1 MVAVPLVADVIVAR
15 PQQTDPVSQSTAP
28 RQEKAAVRL
37 GHVWLWGMQVLRFGS
52 SLRQQVLVLRLQLS
66 VLPHACGPPSY
77 GGGGGGASSEASAP
91 EPEPDELDPELEPD
105 DGWPPLLLDEPLLL
119 GWLPELLVAVP
130 LLLVVPPLPLPL
142 PLELPPVLEPEPDDE
157 LVSSPWK
164 PDPPL
169 FPHAANEKAAP
180 TPTSNTAKANGRGVI
195 RCSKAR
201 RLYLEWMLPGRTGI
215 F

>member
-1 MVAVPLVADVIVAR
+1 VLAVPLVALIIVAT

-28 RQEKAAVRL
+28 RHEKAAVRL
-37 GHVWLWGMQVLRFGS
+37 GQFWPCGMQVLRFGIS
-52 SLRQQVLVLRLQLS
+52 SRQQVLVFRLQLL

-91 EPEPDELDPELEPD
+91 ELEVEEPDPELDPDE
-105 DGWPPLLLDEPLLL
+105 GWPPLLLDEPLL
-119 GWLPELLVAVP
+119 GWLPELPAAVP

-142 PLELPPVLEPEPDDE
+142 ELPVLEPEELDDE
-157 LVSSPWK
+157 VPSSPWK
-164 PDPPL
+164 PGPPPL
-169 FPHAANEKAAP
+169 PHAANEKAAP
-180 TPTSNTAKANGRGVI
+180 TPTSNTANVNGANRRGLI

-201 RLYLEWMLPGRTGI
+201 RLYLEWTPPGRTGL